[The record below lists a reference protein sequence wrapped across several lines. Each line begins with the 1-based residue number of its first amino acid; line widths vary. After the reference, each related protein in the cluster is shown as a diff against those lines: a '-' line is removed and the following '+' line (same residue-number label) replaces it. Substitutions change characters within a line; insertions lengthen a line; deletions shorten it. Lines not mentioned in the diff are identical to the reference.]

1 MNEYGIKQRLLR
13 IMIAILENPG
23 FYTKAKLNERYGYS
37 ESTIKR
43 DFKALKN
50 AGFILEY
57 DKRYRYTFVVKGPAK
72 KLKELLHFSE
82 EDQAI
87 LYQAID
93 TLGIHDKK
101 QERLKRKLSSLY
113 DFRRLGHA
121 YLRKPYL
128 SKVDSLL
135 EGKEKKQ
142 QVILDDYRSSTSN
155 TTTDRLVE
163 PFHVSPPDDTL
174 QAYDLDKKGLR
185 HFRIS
190 RIKRVKLTNEI
201 WVSERHHVIKRTDP
215 FRIVDNNQVP
225 VHLRMKVGA
234 YNELLERFPLTKAYL
249 EDTEEDEVYDFQCMV
264 NHKFLG
270 LTNFILGFHHQ
281 LVEVLEPDSLLEH
294 LRNQIN
300 QMKF

>member
-1 MNEYGIKQRLLR
+1 MSEFGTKLRLLR
-13 IMIAILENPG
+13 ILIAILENPKR
-23 FYTKAKLNERYGYS
+23 YTKAKLAERYQCT

-43 DFKALKN
+43 DFETLRN
-50 AGFILEY
+50 VGFVLQHDE
-57 DKRYRYTFVVKGPAK
+57 RYRYYFVVDKPLK
-72 KLKELLHFSE
+72 QLKELLHFSE

-93 TLGIHDKK
+93 SLGIHDKK
-101 QERLKRKLSSLY
+101 QDRLKKKLAALY

-128 SKVDSLL
+128 SKVDTLMQA
-135 EGKEKKQ
+135 KMEKR
-142 QVILDDYRSSTSN
+142 QVVLVDYRSSNSN
-155 TTTDRLVE
+155 TTSDRLIE

-174 QAYDLDKKGLR
+174 QAYDLDKKELR

-190 RIKRVKLTNEI
+190 RVKRVILQEAA
-201 WVSERHHVIKRTDP
+201 WVREKHHVIKRTDP

-225 VHLRMKVGA
+225 VHLRIKVGA
-234 YNELLERFPLTKAYL
+234 YNELIERFPLTKAYL
-249 EDTEEDEVYDFQCMV
+249 EETAENEVYDFQCMV

-281 LVEVLEPDSLLEH
+281 FVEVLEPDGLLEH
-294 LRNQIN
+294 LRKQIEK
-300 QMKF
+300 MEF